1 MTMPR
6 RCGRCEAWQH
16 DRLSSAWRDIAHDI
30 DRYLNK
36 SAENQ
41 ALGSGLKRQLSAFLT
56 PELMSL
62 SLHRIAHW
70 LHCAGW
76 HRCAWLVSRFNTL
89 LHKAHLPP
97 LSCIGPG
104 CRMSHPAGVVFHGSA
119 GAGLTLFGMAVC
131 CGLEDALDAGLD
143 AVPALGD
150 QVTLG
155 AHAVVLGPITLGS
168 RTQVSPFACV
178 AKDVSEDTIVA
189 ARVMRV
195 RQAPAT

>member
-1 MTMPR
+1 MTRPR
-6 RCGRCEAWQH
+6 SCADWQH
-16 DRLSSAWRDIAHDI
+16 RRLSSAWRDIAHDI
-30 DRYLNK
+30 DRYLTK
-36 SAENQ
+36 SPENQ
-41 ALGSGLKRQLSAFLT
+41 ALGSGLKRQLSALLT

-70 LHCAGW
+70 LYCIEW
-76 HRCAWLVSRFNTL
+76 RRSAWLVSRLNTV

-131 CGLEDALDAGLD
+131 CGLEDALDAGLT

-155 AHAVVLGPITLGS
+155 AHAVVMGPVTVGS
-168 RTQVSPFACV
+168 RTRISPFACV
-178 AKDVSEDTIVA
+178 VHDVAACTIVA

-195 RQAPAT
+195 HQTAAP